1 MFKRS
6 TTKAQAT
13 REHLLETA
21 LRLFLETGFD
31 SATMRDI
38 GKAAGLALGAA
49 YYYFPSKEAIVMAYY
64 DSVQEQHLEQVKSG
78 LANTTTLRERLGL
91 VFHSKLEILREHR
104 ALLGTL
110 LGFVGKPDHP
120 LSQFGKGTQTQR
132 EQSINTFKLALGDLA
147 LRDSSSLPKDIAELA
162 PAGFWMLHNAMLL
175 YFVHDT
181 SEHQTRTHKL
191 VDETL
196 DLVVQFLEMS
206 ASPFLQPILEPIR
219 NRILEMLQHAELLPE
234 RSVDHE

>member
-1 MFKRS
+1 MFKKT

-21 LRLFLETGFD
+21 LGLFLEMGFD

-64 DSVQEQHLEQVKSG
+64 DRVQEQHLEQVTAG
-78 LANTTTLRERLGL
+78 LAKTTTLRERLGL
-91 VFHSKLEILREHR
+91 AFHSKLEILSEHR
-104 ALLGTL
+104 ALIGTL
-110 LGFVGKPDHP
+110 LGFVGKPVHP

-132 EQSINTFKLALGDLA
+132 QQSINTFKLALGNA
-147 LRDSSSLPKDIAELA
+147 NLPTDISDFA

-181 SEHQTRTHKL
+181 SDNQARTHKL
-191 VDETL
+191 VDDTL

-206 ASPFLQPILEPIR
+206 ASPFLQPMLEPIR
-219 NRILEMLQHAELLPE
+219 KRVLEMLSQAELLPE
-234 RSVDHE
+234 RSVHHE

>member
-1 MFKRS
+1 MFKKS

-21 LRLFLETGFD
+21 LRLFLEMGFEN
-31 SATMRDI
+31 ATMRDI

-64 DSVQEQHLEQVKSG
+64 DQVQEQHLEQVKAG
-78 LANTTTLRERLGL
+78 LSNAKNLRERLGL
-91 VFHSKLEILREHR
+91 AFHSKLEILREHR
-104 ALLGTL
+104 VLLGTL
-110 LGFVGKPDHP
+110 LGFVGKPEHP

-132 EQSINTFKLALGDLA
+132 QQSIETFKLAIGDA
-147 LRDSSSLPKDIAELA
+147 KLPKDIVDLA

-181 SEHQTRTHKL
+181 SDHQARSHKL
-191 VDETL
+191 VDDTL

-206 ASPFLQPILEPIR
+206 ASPFLQPMLEPIR
-219 NRILEMLQHAELLPE
+219 KRVLEMLSQAELLPE
-234 RSVDHE
+234 RSVHHE